1 MHELQTIQCKN
12 KMHKMHE
19 KEENNINNAQKYEAK
34 I

>member
-12 KMHKMHE
+12 KMHKMHG